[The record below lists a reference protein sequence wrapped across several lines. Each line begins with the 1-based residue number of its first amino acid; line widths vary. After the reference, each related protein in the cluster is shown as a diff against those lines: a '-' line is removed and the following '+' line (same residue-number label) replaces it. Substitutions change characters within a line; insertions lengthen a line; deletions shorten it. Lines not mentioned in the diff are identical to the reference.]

1 MRRVAAVVCG
11 VLGVLAFGA
20 SAVPVF
26 GADGGPVNAQVTVQ
40 AGPTACITVPATTVD
55 FGTRQFSAPGN
66 SSSAQAAPITVT
78 GCANSSMTLFARGT
92 NATGPSGSWTLTN
105 EAMCPAAPVID
116 AYNLRLDVPQP
127 GEVFFPIELTTID
140 SVVSPMGPDEAV
152 SLHPAITMPCVGSSG
167 AGQTMSM
174 QYVFTATTG

>member
-1 MRRVAAVVCG
+1 MRRAAAVVCG

-40 AGPTACITVPATTVD
+40 AAPTACITVPASTVD
-55 FGTRQFSAPGN
+55 FGTRQFSAPGASN
-66 SSSAQAAPITVT
+66 TSQSAAPIAVT
-78 GCANSSMTLFARGT
+78 GCANSNMTLFARGT
-92 NATGPSGSWTLTN
+92 NATGPSGSWTLT
-105 EAMCPAAPVID
+105 EEPMCLTTPVID
-116 AYNLRLDVPQP
+116 AYNLLLERPSEGV
-127 GEVFFPIELTTID
+127 IRTLTTTD
-140 SVVSPMGPDEAV
+140 SFVSPMGPGEAV
-152 SLHPAITMPCVGSSG
+152 SLQAAITMPCVGSSG